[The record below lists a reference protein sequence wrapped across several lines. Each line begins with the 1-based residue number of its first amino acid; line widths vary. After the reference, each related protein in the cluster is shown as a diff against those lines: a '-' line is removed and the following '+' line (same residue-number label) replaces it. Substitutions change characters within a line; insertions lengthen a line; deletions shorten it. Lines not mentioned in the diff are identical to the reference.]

1 MEILKMC
8 VIIYKTDKTSLDF
21 ETVRFAYD
29 TNPDGVGVA
38 INDGETWTIKKYM
51 YPSKQQLKTLCNNLQ
66 DKEAILHFRIATSG
80 GINLENCQPFLFD
93 NDRQVLFHNGVIYS
107 LNGISSNKSDTRLLI
122 DILGIEKQDISNL
135 LFNISEKSNN
145 KFILLDD
152 NNDVQFFGEFKN
164 YKGLLCSNLNFVPRP
179 TTPVTPAKKEKEPI
193 FKNYSD
199 FFASRRTH
207 WEDDLIYNGDY

>member
-1 MEILKMC
+1 MC
-8 VIIYKTDKTSLDF
+8 VIIYKDKKTTLEF

-38 INDGETWTIKKYM
+38 INDGDTWTIKKYM
-51 YPSKQQLKTLCNNLQ
+51 YPSRQQLKTLCNNLK

-80 GINLENCQPFLFD
+80 GINLDNCQPFLFD
-93 NDRQVLFHNGVIYS
+93 DDRQVLFHNGVIYS
-107 LNGISSNKSDTRLLI
+107 LNGISSYKSDTRLLI
-122 DILGIEKQDISNL
+122 NILEKEKEDINNI

-145 KFILLDD
+145 KFVLLDD

-179 TTPVTPAKKEKEPI
+179 AAPATPKGKEKTPV
-193 FKNYSD
+193 FKNYAD
-199 FFASRRTH
+199 FFESRRTH
-207 WEDDLIYNGDY
+207 WQDDILYGDY